1 MKKMIT
7 TVALLAALIV
17 VLGAQS
23 GICSSHDSQPDAAM
37 LMEKLEVV
45 LKNQAEIIAQLK
57 EVKEELEV
65 VKVRATRR

>member
-7 TVALLAALIV
+7 TVALLAALIII
-17 VLGAQS
+17 LGAQS
-23 GICSSHDSQPDAAM
+23 GICSSHDRQPDAAM

-45 LKNQAEIIAQLK
+45 LENQAEIITQLK

-65 VKVRATRR
+65 VKIRATRR